1 MDRRYTTV
9 DVFTEHMFG
18 GNPLAVVLDAQNLS
32 AAQMQSIAAEFNYA
46 ESTFVLPPRDPQH
59 TAQVRIE
66 FREKLR
72 DRVRKLD
79 ADEEPFRAH
88 SLWFNSQ
95 PDRDAS
101 PSMPPG
107 GGNTVLITFIMRP
120 AMFGKTAFPR
130 IVARAISGI
139 VSDGKPRRHAER
151 IRAAARSALMEQKG
165 KAADS
170 ENQVYSAR

>member
-1 MDRRYTTV
+1 MVRNV
-9 DVFTEHMFG
+9 TEKTESQMHLLG
-18 GNPLAVVLDAQNLS
+18 RKPAH
-32 AAQMQSIAAEFNYA
+32 AAHF
-46 ESTFVLPPRDPQH
+46 
-59 TAQVRIE
+59 RIQAREE
-66 FREKLR
+66 FRNGA
-72 DRVRKLD
+72 RKLD

-151 IRAAARSALMEQKG
+151 IRAA
-165 KAADS
+165 
-170 ENQVYSAR
+170 